1 MGSTRPDCEEACGAT
16 TAAVGFDMEDQELQR
31 RFDIVDSDGDGFITS
46 EELCTVL
53 ARQGVKDSSTVCQVE
68 IAKWDRLE
76 KDGKLSF
83 QEFKIMMDA
92 MERKER
98 RRQKQEEKIKTVFA

>member
-1 MGSTRPDCEEACGAT
+1 M
-16 TAAVGFDMEDQELQR
+16 
-31 RFDIVDSDGDGFITS
+31 DSDGDGFITS

-76 KDGKLSF
+76 KDGKL
-83 QEFKIMMDA
+83 
-92 MERKER
+92 R
-98 RRQKQEEKIKTVFA
+98 